1 MGRKEGR
8 GAFIVEM
15 NSGDG
20 RRRGEVHRSNESG
33 NLMNEDG

>member
-1 MGRKEGR
+1 MEREEGR

-20 RRRGEVHRSNESG
+20 RRRGEGHRSNESG
-33 NLMNEDG
+33 NLMNGDG